1 MGFVRQ
7 EMRTRRSTRRRACVR
22 NDCAPVVKPRGQ
34 LVFPSLWGTTP
45 FKYLEVR
52 LHCECAL
59 GSPVVISRKS
69 AASARIL
76 SCRDENARI
85 LVFIRRSSP
94 SFIPIARQRRQLGF
108 ENVLLFVLTV
118 LRRPCRAPLRAVLE
132 MLRLPA
138 QARIKR
144 ENRTEVTQSLPPAGG
159 EHGS

>member
-1 MGFVRQ
+1 
-7 EMRTRRSTRRRACVR
+7 MRTRRSTRRRACVR

-69 AASARIL
+69 APSARIL

-94 SFIPIARQRRQLGF
+94 SFIPIARQRQQLGF
-108 ENVLLFVLTV
+108 EKRSIVCLDGFAKALPGTSS
-118 LRRPCRAPLRAVLE
+118 CCLE